1 MEGRPQRDRPP
12 QDQGRSLIPGR
23 PPNFPSARLP
33 QGPAPFSFPDPTF
46 PASMPEG
53 TRLNKFLASCGVGSR
68 RACDALV
75 QEGHVEINGKPVL
88 NPAHRVEPGDFVRV
102 DGKRVQEKQTN
113 TVMFFKPRGYVCSRE
128 DELGRDTIY
137 TILPPILRHLHH
149 VGRLD
154 RDSEG
159 LLILTNDGELSQQL
173 MHPSKNVEKE
183 YIVTANQPV
192 LNEHLDL
199 FKSGVFVEKTRMRAK
214 DVQRLS
220 SRRYR
225 IVLETG
231 LKRQIRMMFQTLGYQ
246 VQKLVRVRIGMLEL
260 GDLPEGAWLPLDD
273 QAITALQRNPK
284 PKTTRRP
291 AAKVAKKAAK
301 KTATPTG
308 PKAAKKPTRKTAGTP
323 PARKPRGTSRPGPP
337 RKTAR
342 GRDRGR

>member
-1 MEGRPQRDRPP
+1 
-12 QDQGRSLIPGR
+12 
-23 PPNFPSARLP
+23 
-33 QGPAPFSFPDPTF
+33 
-46 PASMPEG
+46 MPEG
-53 TRLNKFLASCGVGSR
+53 TRLNKYLAACGVGSR
-68 RACDALV
+68 RACDTLV
-75 QEGHVEINGKPVL
+75 QEGHVEINGKPIL

-102 DGKRVQEKQTN
+102 DGKRVQEKQTS

-137 TILPPILRHLHH
+137 TILPPILKHLHH

-199 FKSGVFVEKTRMRAK
+199 FKSGVYVEKTRMRAK
-214 DVQRLS
+214 DVTRLS

-260 GDLPEGAWLPLDD
+260 GDLPEGAWLPLDE
-273 QAITALQRNPK
+273 QAIAALQRNPK
-284 PKTTRRP
+284 PKAARRP
-291 AAKVAKKAAK
+291 AVKAAKKVAKKA
-301 KTATPTG
+301 
-308 PKAAKKPTRKTAGTP
+308 TRQSTLSTRSKP
-323 PARKPRGTSRPGPP
+323 PAKLSRRADADSRPPSTRNGGKKKAKRPP
-337 RKTAR
+337 KRTF
-342 GRDRGR
+342 

>member
-1 MEGRPQRDRPP
+1 
-12 QDQGRSLIPGR
+12 
-23 PPNFPSARLP
+23 
-33 QGPAPFSFPDPTF
+33 
-46 PASMPEG
+46 MPEG

-102 DGKRVQEKQTN
+102 DGKRVQEKQTS

-137 TILPPILRHLHH
+137 TILPPILKHLHH

-159 LLILTNDGELSQQL
+159 LLILTNNGELSQQL

-273 QAITALQRNPK
+273 QAIAALQRNPK
-284 PKTTRRP
+284 PKATRRP
-291 AAKVAKKAAK
+291 AVKAAKKAAK
-301 KTATPTG
+301 KLTRQSAISDRSKP
-308 PKAAKKPTRKTAGTP
+308 PAKVLRRPSADSRPISDRKTAKKTVKRTP
-323 PARKPRGTSRPGPP
+323 KRKF
-337 RKTAR
+337 
-342 GRDRGR
+342 

>member
-1 MEGRPQRDRPP
+1 M
-12 QDQGRSLIPGR
+12 S
-23 PPNFPSARLP
+23 
-33 QGPAPFSFPDPTF
+33 
-46 PASMPEG
+46 EG

-102 DGKRVQEKQTN
+102 DGRRVQAKETS

-137 TILPPILRHLHH
+137 TILPPVLQHLHH

-159 LLILTNDGELSQQL
+159 LLILTNDGELSQML
-173 MHPSKNVEKE
+173 THPSKLVEKE
-183 YIVTANQPV
+183 YLVTANQPV

-199 FKSGVFVEKTRMRAK
+199 FKTGVFIEKTRMRAK
-214 DVQRLS
+214 SVDRLS

-231 LKRQIRMMFQTLGYQ
+231 LKRQIRLMFQALGYQ
-246 VQKLVRVRIGMLEL
+246 VQKLVRVRIGTL
-260 GDLPEGAWLPLDD
+260 GLDDLPLGGWRPLD
-273 QAITALQRNPK
+273 ASEIARLQVNPK
-284 PKTTRRP
+284 PKIARRP
-291 AAKVAKKAAK
+291 GVKPAKKAAAKPGRPAAPAGRTKPAGKSSPRSSGPGRPPAARSTPK
-301 KTATPTG
+301 KTAKRP
-308 PKAAKKPTRKTAGTP
+308 PKRKF
-323 PARKPRGTSRPGPP
+323 
-337 RKTAR
+337 
-342 GRDRGR
+342 

>member
-1 MEGRPQRDRPP
+1 M
-12 QDQGRSLIPGR
+12 S
-23 PPNFPSARLP
+23 
-33 QGPAPFSFPDPTF
+33 
-46 PASMPEG
+46 EG

-102 DGKRVQEKQTN
+102 DGKRVQAKETS

-137 TILPPILRHLHH
+137 TILPPVLQHLHH

-159 LLILTNDGELSQQL
+159 LLILTNDGELSQML
-173 MHPSKNVEKE
+173 THPSKLVEKE
-183 YIVTANQPV
+183 YLVTANQPV

-199 FKSGVFVEKTRMRAK
+199 FKTGVFIEKTRMRAK
-214 DVQRLS
+214 AVDRLS

-231 LKRQIRMMFQTLGYQ
+231 LKRQIRLMFQALGYQ
-246 VQKLVRVRIGMLEL
+246 VQKLVRVRIGTL
-260 GDLPEGAWLPLDD
+260 GLDDLPLGGWRPLD
-273 QAITALQRNPK
+273 AGEIARLQVNPK
-284 PKTTRRP
+284 PKIARRP
-291 AAKVAKKAAK
+291 GVKPAKKAAK
-301 KTATPTG
+301 KTTRQSAISDRSKSPAK
-308 PKAAKKPTRKTAGTP
+308 PSRRAPADSRPPSARKSAKKAAKRPPKRKF
-323 PARKPRGTSRPGPP
+323 
-337 RKTAR
+337 
-342 GRDRGR
+342 

>member
-1 MEGRPQRDRPP
+1 
-12 QDQGRSLIPGR
+12 
-23 PPNFPSARLP
+23 
-33 QGPAPFSFPDPTF
+33 
-46 PASMPEG
+46 MPEG
-53 TRLNKFLASCGVGSR
+53 TRLNKYLAACGVGSR
-68 RACDALV
+68 RACDTLV
-75 QEGHVEINGKPVL
+75 QEGHVEINGKPIL

-102 DGKRVQEKQTN
+102 DGKRVQEKQTS

-137 TILPPILRHLHH
+137 TILPPILKHLHH

-284 PKTTRRP
+284 PKAARRP
-291 AAKVAKKAAK
+291 AVKAAK
-301 KTATPTG
+301 KATRQSTLSTRSKPPAKTSRRAAADSR
-308 PKAAKKPTRKTAGTP
+308 PPSARNVAKKKAKRP
-323 PARKPRGTSRPGPP
+323 PKRTF
-337 RKTAR
+337 
-342 GRDRGR
+342 

>member
-1 MEGRPQRDRPP
+1 
-12 QDQGRSLIPGR
+12 
-23 PPNFPSARLP
+23 
-33 QGPAPFSFPDPTF
+33 
-46 PASMPEG
+46 MPEG

-68 RACDALV
+68 RACDTLV
-75 QEGHVEINGKPVL
+75 QEGHVEINGKPIL

-102 DGKRVQEKQTN
+102 DGKRVQEKQSN

-137 TILPPILRHLHH
+137 TILPPILKHLHH

-173 MHPSKNVEKE
+173 MHPSKMVEKE

-214 DVQRLS
+214 EVARIS

-246 VQKLVRVRIGMLEL
+246 VQKLVRVRIGLLEL

-273 QAITALQRNPK
+273 RAIAALQRNPK
-284 PKTTRRP
+284 PKAIRRP
-291 AAKVAKKAAK
+291 ATKTAKPAK
-301 KTATPTG
+301 KTA
-308 PKAAKKPTRKTAGTP
+308 AKPSTKTA
-323 PARKPRGTSRPGPP
+323 RKASPRGTRGSTQQDSRSAPP
-337 RKTAR
+337 SKTQRSKGR
-342 GRDRGR
+342 GK